1 MSISSDRDYEDSL
14 FITKLPALINIL
26 TWKELPFRNI
36 NIQSKI
42 IIPWIK
48 IYEWFI
54 LTNDRSFYLIQP
66 GFMSYH
72 HLKAAYYLW

>member
-1 MSISSDRDYEDSL
+1 MSTSSDRDYEDSL

-26 TWKELPFRNI
+26 TWKEIRLGNI
-36 NIQSKI
+36 NIQSK

-54 LTNDRSFYLIQP
+54 LTNDRSFYLIQLVH
-66 GFMSYH
+66 F
-72 HLKAAYYLW
+72 KAAYYLW